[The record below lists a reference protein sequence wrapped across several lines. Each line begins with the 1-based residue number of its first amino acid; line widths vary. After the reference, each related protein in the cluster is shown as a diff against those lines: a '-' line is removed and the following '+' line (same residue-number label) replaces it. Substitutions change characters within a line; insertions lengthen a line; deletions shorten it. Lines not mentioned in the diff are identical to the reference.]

1 MPNSSPR
8 PLFGF
13 MLAASTAL
21 LWGVLPLGLKEV
33 LVAMDPYTI
42 TFYRFFGAWLL
53 LGLWLAWRRQLPHL
67 AQLSPALWGLFVL
80 AALGLAGNYLLYLK
94 GLDHLE
100 AKTAQVVI
108 QLAPFLLLLGGVY
121 LLKERFSVGQW
132 CGAALLLLGLL
143 LFFNEK
149 LLLLWRG
156 QGDYALGVGLI
167 VLAALCWTLYALSQK
182 RLLRQLRST
191 QLMWLLYGFGG
202 LCFLP
207 LARLASLTALDG
219 VQLAALLFCCV
230 NTLIAYGAFA
240 ESLNHWAAS
249 KISAVLATAPLFTLM
264 AVDLLVLWWP
274 QRVVDTTLGWVGY
287 GGALLVVAG
296 SVTATLADRR
306 RRG

>member
-1 MPNSSPR
+1 
-8 PLFGF
+8 

-21 LWGVLPLGLKEV
+21 LWGVLPLGLKAV

-42 TFYRFFGAWLL
+42 TFYRFLGAWLL
-53 LGLWLAWRRQLPHL
+53 LGLWLALRQQLPRPT
-67 AQLSPALWGLFVL
+67 QLSPQLWLLFVL
-80 AALGLAGNYLLYLK
+80 SALGLAGNYLLYLK

-108 QLAPFLLLLGGVY
+108 QLAPLLLLFGGVY
-121 LLKERFSVGQW
+121 LLKERFSAGQW
-132 CGAALLLLGLL
+132 CGAALLVLGLL
-143 LFFNEK
+143 LFFNDK

-156 QGDYALGVGLI
+156 QGNYALGVGLI

-191 QLMWLLYGFGG
+191 QLMWLLYGFGC
-202 LCFLP
+202 LSFLP
-207 LARLASLTALDG
+207 LAQLTSLRALDG
-219 VQLAALLFCCV
+219 VQLAALLFCCI

-249 KISAVLATAPLFTLM
+249 KVSAVLATAPLFTLV

-274 QRVVDTTLGWVGY
+274 QRVVDTELGWVGY
-287 GGALLVVAG
+287 CGALLVVAG
-296 SVTATLADRR
+296 SVSATLGGRHR
-306 RRG
+306 SSRL